1 MKSPL
6 RLSAVLFLISPF
18 FSLPFLLKDIYLRKK
33 DSLLWF
39 ALFIGVLSYLYL
51 PSLSQDGAGRY
62 LLYEKF
68 IGLSISDFYHNYL
81 VHRSDYVFYTLIF
94 LAAYTGIK
102 FQLLLFLFAFFNAYV
117 PLYVFKK
124 IVASRNLE
132 FSKYFQLFILI
143 ILTYSVTFLFSGVRN
158 NVAFSF
164 VILGFYFA
172 LYAQKKYWS
181 ILLVVLGVLTHFSA
195 FVYLPLL
202 LLYQRIPYRL
212 LLFLFFSFAVISFV
226 IPSSIVQAL
235 FLDIELG
242 SEIYD
247 NKVEAYSSTSYGTS
261 SSTEATIF
269 AKILFTLW
277 FYVSLLY
284 VFLTLERHRN
294 SSSLK
299 AYLIF
304 ALPVLLFIAF
314 PGVFNRYL
322 VVMKFF
328 FVLLLIEDSRYWNTK
343 RWRNI
348 FIVLLLI
355 QPLYDVF
362 RLLLP
367 SFVAGY
373 FRLENMT
380 LIQILLQ
387 TYTYKDMLP

>member
-1 MKSPL
+1 M
-6 RLSAVLFLISPF
+6 
-18 FSLPFLLKDIYLRKK
+18 PFLLKDIYLRKK
-33 DSLLWF
+33 DSLFWF
-39 ALFIGVLSYLYL
+39 ALFLGILAYLYL

-94 LAAYTGIK
+94 LAAYVGLK

-124 IVASRNLE
+124 IVASRHLAS
-132 FSKYFQLFILI
+132 SKYFQLFILVV
-143 ILTYSVTFLFSGVRN
+143 LTYSVTFLFSGVRN

-172 LYAQKKYWS
+172 LYAQKKYWP

-195 FVYLPLL
+195 IVYLPLL
-202 LLYQRIPYRL
+202 LLYQRIPYKL
-212 LLFLFFSFAVISFV
+212 LLFLFFSFAVVSFV
-226 IPSSIVQAL
+226 IPAGLVQSL

-242 SEIYD
+242 SELYD
-247 NKVEAYSSTSYGTS
+247 TKVEAYSSTSYGTA

-269 AKILFTLW
+269 AKVLFTLW

-284 VFLTLERHRN
+284 VFLTLERQRN
-294 SSSLK
+294 FTSLK
-299 AYLIF
+299 TYLIF

-322 VVMKFF
+322 VVLKFF
-328 FVLLLIEDSRYWNTK
+328 FVLLLVEDSYYWNNK

-348 FIVLLLI
+348 FMVLLLI
-355 QPLYDVF
+355 QPVYDVF

-367 SFVAGY
+367 SFIAGY

-380 LIQILLQ
+380 LVQILFQ

>member
-39 ALFIGVLSYLYL
+39 ALFIGILSYLYL

-68 IGLSISDFYHNYL
+68 IGLSFSDFYYNYL

-94 LAAYTGIK
+94 LAAYVGIK

-124 IVASRNLE
+124 IVATRNLAL
-132 FSKYFQLFILI
+132 SKYFQLFILVV
-143 ILTYSVTFLFSGVRN
+143 LTYMVTFLFSGVRN

-164 VILGFYFA
+164 VVLGFYFA
-172 LYAQKKYWS
+172 LYAQKKYLP

-195 FVYLPLL
+195 IVYLPLL
-202 LLYQRIPYRL
+202 LLYQRISYKL
-212 LLFLFFSFAVISFV
+212 LLFMFFSFAIISFL
-226 IPSSIVQAL
+226 IPAGFVQTL
-235 FLDIELG
+235 FMEIELG
-242 SEIYD
+242 SEQYD
-247 NKVEAYSSTSYGTS
+247 TKVEAYSNTSYGTS
-261 SSTEATIF
+261 SSTDATIF
-269 AKILFTLW
+269 AKVLFTLW
-277 FYVSLLY
+277 FYVSLFY
-284 VFLTLERHRN
+284 VFLTLERQRYFM
-294 SSSLK
+294 SLK
-299 AYLIF
+299 TYLIF

-314 PGVFNRYL
+314 PGVYYRYL
-322 VVMKFF
+322 VILKFF
-328 FVLLLIEDSRYWNTK
+328 FVILLVEDSRYWNNK

-348 FIVLLLI
+348 FIILLLI
-355 QPLYDVF
+355 HPLYDIF

-380 LIQILLQ
+380 LVQILLQ